1 MTILKQMRF
10 ATKQCQNEMDI
21 VLHVIALK
29 KLKLGYPEKLSKKCQ
44 RLLKIELWSHIKG
57 KFMLCGSNVTVLIL
71 GMVAK

>member
-21 VLHVIALK
+21 VLNVIALK

-44 RLLKIELWSHIKG
+44 RLLNIELSSQIYVVWFKRNCVDIGHG
-57 KFMLCGSNVTVLIL
+57 C
-71 GMVAK
+71 